1 MIQIG
6 EKYLGDIYLREYF
19 PKVPKPSSNAVLF
32 LHGYPG
38 SQKNYDLAEELALKG
53 FRCFVMHYRGAWKSK
68 GQYSLY
74 GNLKDSEMVLE
85 HIQSEGYKKENI
97 NLIGASWG
105 GFMAMM
111 LLVRHTSL
119 RKIILLAPFINLSS
133 HPEAFEKGVDFLA
146 SITKPSIQNY
156 ERQALASDLKRLLEE
171 YNPLPKLSGINGS
184 KVLIIH
190 GANDT
195 ICPIKYSMELKSMF
209 QTPASLV
216 KLEDQDH
223 FLHTRELLFEQCSKF
238 LR

>member
-111 LLVRHTSL
+111 LLVRHKSL
-119 RKIILLAPFINLSS
+119 R
-133 HPEAFEKGVDFLA
+133 
-146 SITKPSIQNY
+146 T
-156 ERQALASDLKRLLEE
+156 
-171 YNPLPKLSGINGS
+171 
-184 KVLIIH
+184 
-190 GANDT
+190 
-195 ICPIKYSMELKSMF
+195 
-209 QTPASLV
+209 
-216 KLEDQDH
+216 
-223 FLHTRELLFEQCSKF
+223 LFK
-238 LR
+238 